1 VSETLVHVLL
11 CIDVLTISYIMLLKG
26 EYGTNDA
33 MTCEKLDQIFNKTP
47 DEAIENGYLKNV
59 LARFILTYGRCAAN

>member
-1 VSETLVHVLL
+1 
-11 CIDVLTISYIMLLKG
+11 MLPKG

-47 DEAIENGYLKNV
+47 DEVIENGYLKNI
-59 LARFILTYGRCAAN
+59 LARFMCCQPRASQQIDEEGAA